1 MEVLGEEVAAA
12 AEASV
17 DLRNPGSLRRSRRSA
32 TRSSNRLPTVTC
44 DEGRKEGRKRR
55 DPPGERGGAG
65 ASASVRA
72 RVRGWVDSFGQQTD
86 KE

>member
-44 DEGRKEGRKRR
+44 DEGRKEGRKGGSER
-55 DPPGERGGAG
+55 DPPGEKGGA
-65 ASASVRA
+65 RA
-72 RVRGWVDSFGQQTD
+72 GGNGWARREDSLGQQMD

>member
-44 DEGRKEGRKRR
+44 DEGRKEGREEASEIHQVRKEGRER
-55 DPPGERGGAG
+55 AGMGGRGG
-65 ASASVRA
+65 RT
-72 RVRGWVDSFGQQTD
+72 RWDSRWT
-86 KE
+86 KNN